1 MITDC
6 YDISTEP
13 VMGLRDFYGE
23 PGHSLDRCLILFS
36 LRLYEHLLATFPCE
50 KVGEIRSC
58 NGNCPIYKFTYKGVE
73 LGFYLTMIGSACA
86 SSNVEEAAWVTGAK
100 KFVMFGSCG
109 SLDREQTVGRFIL
122 PTHSYR
128 GEGCSYYYTPPADYI
143 AIPNSDK
150 LAELFTELRIP
161 FVQGRVWTTDS
172 MGRETRGL
180 VAKRKA
186 EGCIAVE
193 MELAGVQAACDFNG
207 FELYNFLEP
216 GDVLEENHYEIEGLH
231 AANHDL
237 GKLYIALEIA
247 GRI

>member
-1 MITDC
+1 MIIDC

-13 VMGLRDFYGE
+13 VMSLRDFYGE
-23 PGHSLDRCLILFS
+23 PGHAADRCLVLFS
-36 LRLYEHLLATFPCE
+36 LQLYEHLLATFPCE
-50 KVGEIRSC
+50 KIGEIRSC
-58 NGNCPIYKFTYKGVE
+58 NGNRPIYKFTYKGVE

-86 SSNVEEAAWVTGAK
+86 SSNVEEAAWVTGAT

-109 SLDREQTVGRFIL
+109 SLDREQTAGRFIL

-128 GEGCSYYYTPPADYI
+128 GEGCSYYYAPPADYI
-143 AIPNSDK
+143 TIPNSDK
-150 LAELFTELRIP
+150 MAELFTELQVP

-172 MGRETRGL
+172 MGRETRAL
-180 VAKRKA
+180 VARRKA

-207 FELYNFLEP
+207 FQLYNFLEA
-216 GDVLEENHYEIEGLH
+216 GDVLGENHYEIEGLH

-247 GRI
+247 RRI